1 MTDTVGSTPDN
12 PIKLAQYRVTLYPKH
27 GATENIYMEA
37 PDVYTAQQYTRRVY
51 PDHRILAIK
60 PLIDL
65 VEERV
70 S

>member
-1 MTDTVGSTPDN
+1 
-12 PIKLAQYRVTLYPKH
+12 
-27 GATENIYMEA
+27 MEA

-60 PLIDL
+60 RVIDL

-70 S
+70 Q

>member
-1 MTDTVGSTPDN
+1 
-12 PIKLAQYRVTLYPKH
+12 VTLYPKH

-60 PLIDL
+60 RVVDL

-70 S
+70 Q

>member
-1 MTDTVGSTPDN
+1 M
-12 PIKLAQYRVTLYPKH
+12 
-27 GATENIYMEA
+27 
-37 PDVYTAQQYTRRVY
+37 YTRRVY